1 MNGLT
6 QEFSIR
12 MINQLQFWDGEAPW
26 QPIANARRE
35 VLLVEYRDDHLTITE
50 LRGDGGT
57 GSRIYAQRSVSM
69 PNATTFVI
77 LPELPSRFRDNSFF
91 PAMGTAVLVTP
102 PGGAPRRL
110 YAVGSDTNSGRCRG
124 WLFDAV
130 EA

>member
-1 MNGLT
+1 MNDLT

-57 GSRIYAQRSVSM
+57 GSRMYAQRSVSM

-77 LPELPSRFRDNSFF
+77 LPELPSRFRDDSFF

-110 YAVGSDTNSGRCRG
+110 YAAGSDTNSGRCRG